1 MLIKCL
7 FLTKIKQF
15 NLLKNCLNA
24 KFRFLLAKI
33 SINIYD
39 SGSIILEQI
48 QKVYFSRVSI
58 KNWSFTEQMSYLL
71 VIPSVDIKNGKTAR
85 VVKGIPEL
93 NCKEYGNDPVEM
105 ARIWRAENA
114 KLIHVVDFDGSA
126 DHTRKNFKIIEEIC
140 SSVIIPV
147 EFAGGIRNLDDAKA
161 IMETGIS
168 RLVVSTMAIENRK
181 DFTKALELFGPL
193 KLVISLDIVEEEI
206 VIRGRKIRT
215 GITYLDFAKEMSEL
229 GVERFIVTDVN
240 RNGMMNGPN
249 IEMSKKVAEITG
261 AKITHS
267 GGVRNKDELMD
278 LQNLMPLGI
287 DSVIVGR
294 ALYENRFPCQKLWRV
309 AESGIFQ

>member
-1 MLIKCL
+1 M
-7 FLTKIKQF
+7 
-15 NLLKNCLNA
+15 
-24 KFRFLLAKI
+24 
-33 SINIYD
+33 
-39 SGSIILEQI
+39 G
-48 QKVYFSRVSI
+48 
-58 KNWSFTEQMSYLL
+58 YLL
-71 VIPSVDIKNGKTAR
+71 VIPSIDIKDGKTVR

-93 NCKEYGNDPVEM
+93 HCQEYGNDPVEM

-126 DHTRKNFKIIEEIC
+126 GHSKKNLKIIEEIC

-147 EFAGGIRNLDDAKA
+147 EFAGGIRTFDDAKEM
-161 IMETGIS
+161 MEKGIS
-168 RLVVSTMAIENRK
+168 RLVVSTMAIENRA
-181 DFTKALELFGPL
+181 DFIKSLEFFGPL
-193 KLVISLDIVEEEI
+193 KLVISLDIVDEEI
-206 VIRGRKIRT
+206 VIRGRSTKT
-215 GITYLDFAKEMSEL
+215 GLRYLEFAKEMSDL

-240 RNGMMNGPN
+240 TNGMMNGPN

-278 LQNLMPLGI
+278 LQNLMSVGI